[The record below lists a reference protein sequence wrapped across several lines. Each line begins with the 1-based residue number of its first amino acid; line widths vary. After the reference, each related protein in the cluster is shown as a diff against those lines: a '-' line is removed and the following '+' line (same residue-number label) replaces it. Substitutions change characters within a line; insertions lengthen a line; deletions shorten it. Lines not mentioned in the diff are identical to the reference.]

1 MTCPCGPRTVRP
13 NTFYLKREPAR
24 GLASFGAGLPTPGTL
39 VSDTARVGDASGGGT
54 EQPVWLAGNVGGAWR
69 IGDTVHRTAGPWTP
83 AVHALLDF
91 LAPRAGHTPR
101 VLGFDEQGREVLTF
115 LPGRVIDIDTELLT
129 PGQIDS
135 LVSWTRSFH
144 EAVAGFSHPGPW
156 RYPRVPRASLIGH
169 NDIAPYNICFDGDQL
184 AGVFDWDLA
193 GPTTPLMELAFI
205 AWNCVPLW
213 RDMGE
218 EVSAERI
225 RRICSAYGGIHP
237 AHLADA
243 VPRRIQMM
251 LDWIPLAAAAGD
263 AGLRRL
269 MSQGEPGRSQAALS
283 ELIPR
288 LQRIRL
294 LLH

>member
-1 MTCPCGPRTVRP
+1 MAG
-13 NTFYLKREPAR
+13 
-24 GLASFGAGLPTPGTL
+24 FGGVLLTQGTRL
-39 VSDTARVGDASGGGT
+39 SDTAGVDDAGGGAAG
-54 EQPVWLAGNVGGAWR
+54 QPVWLAGNVGGAWR
-69 IGDTVHRTAGPWTP
+69 IGATVHRTAGPWTP

-91 LAPRAGHTPR
+91 LAPRAEHTPR
-101 VLGFDEQGREVLTF
+101 VLGFDEQGLEVLTF
-115 LPGRVIDIDTELLT
+115 LPGRVVDIDTGLLT

-156 RYPRVPRASLIGH
+156 RYPRMPQVSLIGH
-169 NDIAPYNICFDGDQL
+169 NDIAPYNVCFDGDQV

-193 GPTTPLMELAFI
+193 GPTSPLLELAFI

-213 RDMGE
+213 RDMGDE
-218 EVSAERI
+218 FSAERI
-225 RRICSAYGGIHP
+225 GRICSAYGGIHP
-237 AHLADA
+237 ADLVDA

-263 AGLRRL
+263 VGLRRL
-269 MSQGEPGRSQAALS
+269 MGQGEPERSQAALN

>member
-1 MTCPCGPRTVRP
+1 MELRQPDGCW
-13 NTFYLKREPAR
+13 AR
-24 GLASFGAGLPTPGTL
+24 VAGGQL
-39 VSDTARVGDASGGGT
+39 SDTAGVGDASGGGT
-54 EQPVWLAGNVGGAWR
+54 GRPVWLAGNVGGAWR
-69 IGDTVHRTAGPWTP
+69 IGGTVHRPTGPWTS

-91 LAPRAGHTPR
+91 LAPRVEHIPR

-115 LPGRVIDIDTELLT
+115 LPGRVIDADTELLT

-144 EAVAGFSHPGPW
+144 EAVAAFGHPGPW

-169 NDIAPYNICFDGDQL
+169 NDIAPYNVCFDGDQV

-193 GPTTPLMELAFI
+193 GPATPLMELAFI

-213 RDMGE
+213 RDIGDE
-218 EVSAERI
+218 ISAERI
-225 RRICSAYGGIHP
+225 SRICSAYGGIHP
-237 AHLADA
+237 AHLAAA

-251 LDWIPLAAAAGD
+251 LDWIPRGAAAGD

-269 MSQGEPGRSQAALS
+269 MSQGEPQRSQAALS
-283 ELIPR
+283 TLIPR
-288 LQRIRL
+288 LQRIQL

>member
-1 MTCPCGPRTVRP
+1 M
-13 NTFYLKREPAR
+13 
-24 GLASFGAGLPTPGTL
+24 
-39 VSDTARVGDASGGGT
+39 SDTARVGDASGGGT

>member
-1 MTCPCGPRTVRP
+1 MGGAVPGNGRFSGAASYLRERGP
-13 NTFYLKREPAR
+13 
-24 GLASFGAGLPTPGTL
+24 
-39 VSDTARVGDASGGGT
+39 SDTAGMGDASGDGT
-54 EQPVWLAGNVGGAWR
+54 GQPVWLAGNVGGAWR
-69 IGDTVHRTAGPWTP
+69 IGATVHRTAGPWTP

-91 LAPRAGHTPR
+91 LAPRAEHTPR

-129 PGQIDS
+129 EGQIDS

-144 EAVAGFSHPGPW
+144 EAVAGFGHPGPW
-156 RYPRVPRASLIGH
+156 RYPRVPQASLIGH
-169 NDIAPYNICFDGDQL
+169 NDIAPYNVCFDGDQV

-193 GPTTPLMELAFI
+193 GPATPLMELAFI

-213 RDMGE
+213 RDIGD
-218 EVSAERI
+218 EVSAQRI
-225 RRICSAYGGIHP
+225 QRICSAYGGIDP
-237 AHLADA
+237 ACLVDA
-243 VPRRIQMM
+243 VPGRIQTM

-269 MSQGEPGRSQAALS
+269 MSQGEPERSQTALNG
-283 ELIPR
+283 LIPR

-294 LLH
+294 LLQ